1 MATTSWGS
9 AIARFGTVLATY
21 LKHHSKLGCGL
32 ASLLTASGELI
43 FSTVVFQC
51 PCSAAWNLP
60 YSLVFLLLPALVFY
74 LLGCVL
80 RTRSLCLLCSCCR
93 TRNAGINRCD
103 LCDECCRVSGPAVV
117 SSVTWVAVALLGGAV
132 YECCAS
138 GSTFKADRLCV
149 GRNSS
154 CAAQLPL
161 VPCRQA
167 QDPLVQDL
175 QKVLR
180 AESQVVGWSLIAA
193 VILLFLIFTCV
204 SHHRAGG
211 SSLQLKFWKIYSEEE
226 HQCLRTQVTERA
238 TKLADEN
245 VRCFFEGSRPTGC
258 NIPSMERW
266 QEISSPYPFNPEDK
280 YLSALHRSVNEIQNR
295 HTMKSP
301 SGDEM
306 PCGNVSSAS
315 GDAMPLGNVSSPSGG
330 EVVRTLCSDSSN
342 VEGTDEL

>member
-1 MATTSWGS
+1 MATTSWGKTMTKLW
-9 AIARFGTVLATY
+9 TVLAKF
-21 LKHHSKLGCGL
+21 LEHHRNLGCGL

-103 LCDECCRVSGPAVV
+103 LCDECCRVSGPALV

-149 GRNSS
+149 GRNSD

-161 VPCRQA
+161 VPCREA

-180 AESQVVGWSLIAA
+180 AESQVVGWSLIA
-193 VILLFLIFTCV
+193 VVMFFLLIFTCV
-204 SHHRAGG
+204 FHCQAGD
-211 SSLQLKFWKIYSEEE
+211 SSPQLKFRKIYLKEE

-238 TKLADEN
+238 TKLAEEN

-258 NIPSMERW
+258 NIPSKKDWE
-266 QEISSPYPFNPEDK
+266 EISSPYPFNPEDE
-280 YLSALHRSVNEIQNR
+280 YLSALHRFVNKEEN
-295 HTMKSP
+295 
-301 SGDEM
+301 
-306 PCGNVSSAS
+306 
-315 GDAMPLGNVSSPSGG
+315 
-330 EVVRTLCSDSSN
+330 
-342 VEGTDEL
+342 